1 MKERKRKEEKKIKNF
16 VQRLRRLWMHPVTY
30 TFSLVFFQE
39 SYSSQ
44 VWDRSIRR
52 DARDSNND
60 DGDNER
66 LKINSL
72 FKREAGSR
80 E

>member
-1 MKERKRKEEKKIKNF
+1 
-16 VQRLRRLWMHPVTY
+16 MHPVTY